1 MLFKEIT
8 ILNKDFET
16 EENMYVGVNGDTVE
30 YIGKDKPA
38 KDFGQEYDGK
48 NRILMPGFYNAHA
61 HSPMALMRGYG
72 ENLVLQ
78 DWLNTRI
85 FPFEDKL
92 NSNAVY
98 WGTMLC
104 MAESLRFGIVSSSDM
119 YYFIPD
125 MVQAVADSGA
135 KSNISRSVAN
145 PMGMPFHQLPS
156 IKEAEDSIRLYNG
169 YADGRVIMDTS
180 IHAEYTTN
188 EETVRGLA
196 AITKEHNL
204 IMHVH
209 ASETKLE
216 HEECKARHGGLTP
229 VQYFNQCG
237 LFDTKALAAH
247 CVWCEGEDFDILK
260 DKNVTVAINPIS
272 NLKLASGI
280 SNGPKMMKMGIN
292 VAIGTDSVSS
302 NNSLNFLE
310 EVKTFATIAKVR
322 ADDPTVITP
331 KEALAAATR
340 NGALG
345 QGRVDCGV
353 LQEGF
358 KADLIALRTDV
369 PNMHPIHNLTNN
381 IVYAAAGS
389 DIALTMVD
397 GKILYKDGE
406 YTTIDIEKTIF
417 ETEKATAEI
426 LKQL

>member
-8 ILNKDFET
+8 ILNKDFEI
-16 EENMYVGVNGDTVE
+16 EENMYVGVRGEKIE
-30 YIGKDKPA
+30 YIGKEKPA
-38 KDFGQEYDGK
+38 EDFGQEYDGK

-85 FPFEDKL
+85 FPFEDQL

-104 MAESLRFGIVSSSDM
+104 MAESIRFGIVSSSDM

-145 PMGMPFHQLPS
+145 PMGMPFEQLPS
-156 IKEAEDSIRLYNG
+156 IRETLDAIRLYNG
-169 YADGRVIMDTS
+169 YGDGRVIMDTS
-180 IHAEYTTN
+180 IHAEYTSN

-196 AITKEHNL
+196 AITKEHDL

-216 HEECKARHGGLTP
+216 HEECKERHGGLTP
-229 VQYFNQCG
+229 VQYFDQCG

-247 CVWCEGEDFDILK
+247 CVWCEDEDLNILR
-260 DKNVTVAINPIS
+260 DRGVTVATNPIS

-280 SNGPKMMKMGIN
+280 CNAPKMMEMGIN

-310 EVKTFATIAKVR
+310 EIKAFATIAKVK
-322 ADDPTVITP
+322 ANDPTVITP
-331 KEALAAATR
+331 KEALLSATR
-340 NGALG
+340 NGALA
-345 QGRVDCGV
+345 QGRENCGV

-358 KADLIALRTDV
+358 QADLIVLRTDV

-381 IVYAAAGS
+381 IVYAASGS

-397 GKILYKDGE
+397 GKILYRDGE

-417 ETEKATAEI
+417 EAEKATAEI